1 MGIIKGLLTG
11 EYPGTGRMEALTDGV
26 FAIVM
31 TLMVLEFSI
40 PVVAKSV
47 VKTELPHKLLELL
60 PEFYSYVLSF
70 VVLAMFWT
78 GHHSAFHYIKR
89 SDGTLIMINI
99 FFLML
104 VSLIPFTTSLMAEFI
119 LEQIP
124 FVIYMIHIMLVLI
137 IRLVIWTYITGKSRL
152 TDTDINPRL
161 VKWEKLTTIG
171 FIFILLL
178 GIGFT
183 FINTAVVWYA
193 MWVLLALAFVTGGG
207 QPKD

>member
-1 MGIIKGLLTG
+1 MSQITKRVSSNVFTSNRL
-11 EYPGTGRMEALTDGV
+11 EALTDGV

-31 TLMVLEFSI
+31 TLLVLDISI
-40 PVVAKSV
+40 PLIAHSSLEA
-47 VKTELPHKLLELL
+47 ELPRQLIELWPKLL
-60 PEFYSYVLSF
+60 SYVMSF
-70 VVLAMFWT
+70 VILGLLWI
-78 GHHSAFHYIKR
+78 GHRFAFQFIKQCDTR
-89 SDGTLIMINI
+89 LIWINI
-99 FFLML
+99 FFLMF

-137 IRLVIWTYITGKSRL
+137 IRLVIWIYITGKSRL
-152 TDTDINPRL
+152 IDTDINPRL
-161 VKWEKLTTIG
+161 VKREKLTTIG

-193 MWVLLALAFVTGGG
+193 IWVLLVLAFATGGG
-207 QPKD
+207 QPKY